1 MQGGGGGRNWK
12 RQHCSSSSLVDLFAL
27 YRKAC
32 VLRDTPPPK
41 PRKGTKKKKR
51 KKGGREEAEIGSRAK
66 NRELEEEG
74 LLGTTRIR
82 IQEARLHFLGSPW
95 ASVLHAAAADEML
108 HQISIGEK
116 G

>member
-32 VLRDTPPPK
+32 VRDTPPPK